1 MKNYARRVQRAVRK
15 RFGVRG
21 TWLKLMLWAVRNG
34 EPALHMHGFAS
45 AGLSEAERRELR
57 YMLEDLWR
65 RRVPGTRE
73 FEPMGTMNADRIIM
87 KKILGI
93 DGQGTSGTVGYI
105 YGHSFRRCWKPAT

>member
-1 MKNYARRVQRAVRK
+1 MALPSAR
-15 RFGVRG
+15 G
-21 TWLKLMLWAVRNG
+21 W
-34 EPALHMHGFAS
+34 
-45 AGLSEAERRELR
+45 SEAERRELR

-93 DGQGTSGTVGYI
+93 DGQGTSGTVGV
-105 YGHSFRRCWKPAT
+105 HLRPQLPAVPGNQQPDPAGGAAGS